1 MTMRT
6 SLAHLPSPMTDA
18 ELSTQRLDYE
28 RRLFRDMRHALVP
41 LDDPAVPAVLRMAA
55 EAWCVS
61 RFGKVR
67 GKNGR

>member
-1 MTMRT
+1 MRT
-6 SLAHLPSPMTDA
+6 SLARLPSAITDA
-18 ELSTQRLDYE
+18 ELADQRQAYE
-28 RRLFRDMRHALVP
+28 RRLFRDLRHALVP